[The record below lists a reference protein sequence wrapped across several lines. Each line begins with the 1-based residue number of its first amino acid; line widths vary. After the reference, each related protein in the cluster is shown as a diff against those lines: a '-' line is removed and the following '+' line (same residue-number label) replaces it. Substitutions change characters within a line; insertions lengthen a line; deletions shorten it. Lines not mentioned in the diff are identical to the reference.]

1 MKIYVLERKQ
11 IVPRPRSETFAFFSD
26 AFNLE
31 RITPS
36 FLRFRIVTPAP
47 IKMEAGAVIEYRLAL
62 FGAPVYW
69 RTVIESWDPE
79 ESFVDSQ
86 TKGPYALWRHTHL
99 FEEKGPRQTL
109 VRDLVEYGIPYGVLG
124 RIAHGLFVERWLK
137 KIFDYR
143 AAMIARLLEA
153 EDKEEEEHLERN
165 RAIAGQ
171 SSRHCAP

>member
-109 VRDLVEYGIPYGVLG
+109 VRDLVEYGVPYGALG
-124 RIAHGLFVERWLK
+124 RIAHALFIERWLK

-143 AAMIARLLEA
+143 AAMISRLMEA
-153 EDKEEEEHLERN
+153 EDKEEDRIERH
-165 RAIAGQ
+165 RAIADRP
-171 SSRHCAP
+171 SRHRTP

>member
-11 IVPRPRSETFAFFSD
+11 MIPRSLSETFAFFSD

-31 RITPS
+31 RITPP
-36 FLRFRIVTPAP
+36 FLRFRIVTPPP

-62 FGAPVYW
+62 FGAPIYW
-69 RTVIESWDPE
+69 QTVIESWGPE
-79 ESFVDSQ
+79 KSFVDSQ
-86 TKGPYALWRHTHL
+86 TNGPYALWRHTHL
-99 FEEKGPRQTL
+99 FDEKGPRLTL
-109 VRDLVEYGIPYGVLG
+109 MRDLVEYSIPYGALG

-143 AAMIARLLEA
+143 AAMVASLMAA
-153 EDKEEEEHLERN
+153 EDKEEERVERN
-165 RAIAGQ
+165 RAIAGK

>member
-47 IKMEAGAVIEYRLAL
+47 IKMEAGVVIEYSLAL

-69 RTVIESWDPE
+69 RTRIESWDPE

-86 TKGPYALWRHTHL
+86 IKGPYALWRHTHS

-109 VRDLVEYGIPYGVLG
+109 MRDLVEYGVPYGALG
-124 RIAHGLFVERWLK
+124 RIAHALFIERWLK

-143 AAMIARLLEA
+143 AAMISRLMEA
-153 EDKEEEEHLERN
+153 EDKEEDRIERH
-165 RAIAGQ
+165 RAIADRP
-171 SSRHCAP
+171 SRHCAP